1 MRHVLF
7 VAFKLLFERK
17 RQTIISIIGVSIGVC
32 AYIVMSSLMFGFQ
45 KFFIQQVIDIEPH
58 IKVKPK
64 ESTNQ
69 NPHKELILGYKSEDK
84 DKIMGWQDLIENFSK
99 HEEIKGA
106 APHLLARGIL
116 KQGIKEKPVSIVG
129 IDPAREAQASV
140 IERFLR
146 YKNLRELES
155 NRLGV
160 IPGILV
166 AKSLGVNKKGETLL
180 LVLPDGQT
188 LDTKVVDFFDSG
200 ITNLD
205 EVRVYIH
212 IKTLQGILNKHGQ
225 ANEIVFKIKDV
236 NRAERLAREL
246 QQRTTYEVESW
257 QKAYK
262 NFLSI
267 FKIQN
272 TITFMIVFAILV
284 VSSFGIFN
292 IIMMTVLEKKRDT
305 AILMALGF
313 TPRDIML
320 TFLLKGLFIGALGS
334 MIGVILGYG
343 MQEYLETIR
352 LDVEGLIRSKGFVL
366 DRSIAHY
373 IYGVVFSFFFSLIA
387 SIYPAYRASS
397 LNPVDIFRSQ

>member
-7 VAFKLLFERK
+7 VASKLLFERK

-58 IKVKPK
+58 IKIKPK
-64 ESTNQ
+64 ENPIQASTN
-69 NPHKELILGYKSEDK
+69 ELILGYKSEEK
-84 DKIMGWQDLIENFSK
+84 DKLMGWQDLIEEFSK
-99 HEEIKGA
+99 HKEIKGA
-106 APHLLARGIL
+106 APHLLTRGIL
-116 KQGIKEKPVSIVG
+116 KQGIKEKPVNIVG
-129 IDPAREAQASV
+129 IDPLKEAEASV
-140 IERFLR
+140 IERFLKF
-146 YKNLRELES
+146 KNLRELES
-155 NRLGV
+155 NRMGV

-166 AKSLGVNKKGETLL
+166 AKSIGAKDVGDSLL

-188 LDTKVVDFFDSG
+188 LNVKVVDLFDSG

-205 EVRVYIH
+205 DVRVYMH
-212 IKTLQGILNKHGQ
+212 IKTLQGILNKHNQ
-225 ANEIVFKIKDV
+225 VNEIVFKIQDV
-236 NRAERLAREL
+236 NRAEKLAREL
-246 QQRTTYEVESW
+246 QQKTEYEVESW

-313 TPRDIML
+313 MPRDVML
-320 TFLLKGLFIGALGS
+320 VFLIKGLFIGTIGS
-334 MIGVILGYG
+334 LLGVILGYG
-343 MQEYLETIR
+343 MQEYLETIN
-352 LDVEGLIRSKGFVL
+352 LDVEGLVRSKGFVL
-366 DRSIAHY
+366 DRDIVHY
-373 IYGVVFSFFFSLIA
+373 IYGIAFSFFFSLIA
-387 SIYPAYRASS
+387 SIYPAYRASR